1 MINFD
6 MILAYLSIIIQRII
20 KVERRPV
27 TEDWITHIVNLLSL
41 VMIRMVVF
49 SMVNLTK
56 DAAHILLHR
65 LRLMQLG
72 QTQVM
77 AGQLHLTSLLAVQLG
92 MGGSS
97 GPMGG
102 KVLLK
107 QLFGGK
113 VGVANL
119 TSYRGFLCR
128 GVVVW

>member
-1 MINFD
+1 M
-6 MILAYLSIIIQRII
+6 LG
-20 KVERRPV
+20 V
-27 TEDWITHIVNLLSL
+27 
-41 VMIRMVVF
+41 
-49 SMVNLTK
+49 VNLTK
-56 DAAHILLHR
+56 DATHVLLHR
-65 LRLMQLG
+65 LRLMQLS

-102 KVLLK
+102 EMLLK

-119 TSYRGFLCR
+119 TSDRGFLCR